1 MNQKLVNQYNMIIFN
16 QNIKTNAKLCYM
28 DTNNFIIHIK
38 TEDFYK
44 DIADY
49 IRKDTIHQI
58 MNRINEM

>member
-1 MNQKLVNQYNMIIFN
+1 
-16 QNIKTNAKLCYM
+16 M

-58 MNRINEM
+58 MNRINEI

>member
-1 MNQKLVNQYNMIIFN
+1 
-16 QNIKTNAKLCYM
+16 M

-58 MNRINEM
+58 MNRINER